1 MANARD
7 WEAQLREYRKQWK
20 EWDEICPDGFV
31 DADIKEDMTGK
42 AAPRPEYDKES
53 GESSL
58 NG

>member
-1 MANARD
+1 MGGAKD
-7 WEAQLREYRKQWK
+7 WEAQMRDHKRQWK
-20 EWDEICPDGFV
+20 DWDEICPDGFV

-42 AAPRPEYDKES
+42 APPRPEYDKES